1 MAPSVALSWQKQAEQ
16 LRKDG
21 NHYFK
26 KDRFGAAI
34 EAYTEVLLVLC
45 KKDSFFIMAG
55 GLFFACF
62 IILNSFMGLV

>member
-1 MAPSVALSWQKQAEQ
+1 MVPSVALSSSVKQAEL

-34 EAYTEVLLVLC
+34 DAYTEVPFHF
-45 KKDSFFIMAG
+45 D
-55 GLFFACF
+55 
-62 IILNSFMGLV
+62 